1 MRARPPR
8 ETGESGQAAVET
20 AITLPLVVFL
30 VLGTLQLFMM
40 MQGRLMAEYAVFRA
54 TRVGSVRHGDC
65 EAMTHAAVV
74 ALMPSFYSYLGRGG
88 AGGTP
93 GQRLAAAFAAR
104 RNNPFNQFRYVPG
117 PDGNHDGVILWLIRE
132 APIAATVPDDDGN
145 FDQWDAGIRR
155 LEMRLIYW
163 FPLKIPFADW
173 VISRMVLARW
183 GWQDYS
189 AQNPLMAT
197 QRAQWQ
203 QTQALNVEAAI
214 RAEVMARFAAR
225 QYVMPIQASASLRMM
240 TPLQR
245 RYFATQNCA
254 PAPEVL

>member
-1 MRARPPR
+1 MSARSPR
-8 ETGESGQAAVET
+8 DTRESGQAAVE
-20 AITLPLVVFL
+20 AAVTLPLVVFL
-30 VLGTLQLFMM
+30 VLGTLQLFLM

-74 ALMPSFYSYLGRGG
+74 ALLPSFYSFLGRGG
-88 AGGTP
+88 GGTP
-93 GQRLAAAFAAR
+93 GQLLADAFAAR

-132 APIAATVPDDDGN
+132 GPVAASVPDEDAH
-145 FDQWDAGIRR
+145 FDQWDADPIRR
-155 LEMRLIYW
+155 LEMRLVYW

-189 AQNPLMAT
+189 AQNPLMLT
-197 QRAQWQ
+197 QKAQWE
-203 QTQALNVEAAI
+203 QTHALNVEGAI

-245 RYFATQNCA
+245 RFFTTQNCA

>member
-1 MRARPPR
+1 MPPR
-8 ETGESGQAAVET
+8 HPSESSESGQAAVET

-30 VLGTLQLFMM
+30 VLGTLQLFLM

-74 ALMPSFYSYLGRGG
+74 ALLPSFYSYLGRGG

-104 RNNPFNQFRYVPG
+104 RNNPYNQFRYVPG

-132 APIAATVPDDDGN
+132 QPIASAVPDEDAYFDQFDDGVT
-145 FDQWDAGIRR
+145 R
-155 LEMRLIYW
+155 LETRLIYW

-183 GWQDYS
+183 GWQDYT
-189 AQNPLMAT
+189 AQNPLMLT
-197 QRAQWQ
+197 QKAQWQ
-203 QTQALNVEAAI
+203 QTHAFNVEAAI
-214 RAEVMARFAAR
+214 RAEVMARFAMR
-225 QYVMPIQASASLRMM
+225 QYVIPIQASASLRMM
-240 TPLQR
+240 TPVQR
-245 RYFATQNCA
+245 RFFNTQNCH
-254 PAPEVL
+254 PAPDAL